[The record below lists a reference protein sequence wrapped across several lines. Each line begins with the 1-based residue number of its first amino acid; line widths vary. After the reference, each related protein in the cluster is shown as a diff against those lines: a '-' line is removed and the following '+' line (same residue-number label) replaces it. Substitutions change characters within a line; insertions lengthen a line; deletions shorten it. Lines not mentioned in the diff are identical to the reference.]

1 MKSQTLI
8 LDAIATIILFL
19 LTVFTLLMVSGEIFS
34 TSVHFLFLVI
44 VFQSIAL
51 MTFIKS
57 PILKMYYTF
66 SYLFYGV
73 IPYLEQSRGISSYWG
88 LPPASP
94 ELLSWINIILF
105 FLNFTVLFSYRFSG
119 RKTFKAVQ
127 SFYSSKNF
135 VNLFDF
141 NNRNIRFR
149 DNFYILFFIC
159 LLSTLLVL
167 YINNFSIL
175 NLMFR
180 DSSLAKAKVDGVLNQ
195 VIESFIRPIPAVTL
209 IFYLIYKPKNYK
221 IKSLLLLPLCLIT
234 VFPTGV
240 PRFYAAAI
248 YLPILIL
255 LYKPILKGNRL
266 NYFII
271 ASIFITF
278 PLLNN
283 FRRLSDSGF
292 SLKYDIDFLFEGHFD
307 SYLSISQVI
316 QSEFITYGR
325 QLLGSLLFF
334 VPRSIWENKP
344 TGTGYTLVKSINQ
357 DAFANVSANYYS
369 EGYANFGYIG
379 MICFAVALG
388 IFFRKADEVL
398 TLKLILDKGPEF
410 LIPFYLLLVS
420 FLFFFLR
427 GDLLS
432 SFSFLIGFLC
442 CIVLCSF
449 FFKGIKIKT

>member
-1 MKSQTLI
+1 
-8 LDAIATIILFL
+8 
-19 LTVFTLLMVSGEIFS
+19 
-34 TSVHFLFLVI
+34 
-44 VFQSIAL
+44 
-51 MTFIKS
+51 
-57 PILKMYYTF
+57 MYYTF
-66 SYLFYGV
+66 SYLFFGV
-73 IPYLEQSRGISSYWG
+73 VPYLEHSRGISSYWG

-94 ELLSWINIILF
+94 ELLSWVNILLI
-105 FLNFTVLFSYRFSG
+105 FLNFAVFFSYRFSG
-119 RKTFKAVQ
+119 RRKFKEVQ
-127 SFYSSKNF
+127 NFYSTENF
-135 VNLFDF
+135 VNFFSF
-141 NNRNIRFR
+141 NDRGLKFR
-149 DNFYILFFIC
+149 DNFYVLFVIC

-167 YINNFSIL
+167 YINNFSVL
-175 NLMFR
+175 SLMFR
-180 DSSLAKAKVDGVLNQ
+180 DSGLAKVEVDGVLNQ
-195 VIESFIRPIPAVTL
+195 VIGSFIRPFSAVAL

-255 LYKPILKGNRL
+255 LYKPILKSNRL

-271 ASIFITF
+271 GSIFITF

-283 FRRLSDSGF
+283 FRRLSDDGLSF
-292 SLKYDIDFLFEGHFD
+292 KYDIDFLFEGHFD

-316 QSEFITYGR
+316 QFEFITYGR
-325 QLLGSLLFF
+325 QLLGSLFF
-334 VPRSIWENKP
+334 FIPRSIWENKP
-344 TGTGYTLVKSINQ
+344 SGTGYTLVKSFDQ
-357 DAFANVSANYYS
+357 YAFANVSANYYS

-379 MICFAVALG
+379 MLCFAIALG
-388 IFFRKADEVL
+388 VFFRKTDEL
-398 TLKLILDKGPEF
+398 LISKLMFDKGPEF
-410 LIPFYLLLVS
+410 LIPFYLLLVG

-432 SFSFLIGFLC
+432 SFSFLIGFVC